1 MNDKQSDILFSDDPI
16 VRDNRWLP
24 LTLFGVAT
32 FLMIVASFKLG
43 FADES
48 VVTIWPAAGIS
59 VWITLRYGNRALP
72 TVFLSQLSYSLIFQD
87 LPWTMM
93 LGGNGANTIA
103 CYVAVTLYKRQ
114 GGGTNALLTL
124 RDTLMF
130 ISLLAGLMS
139 IIAAAIG
146 SAAVILSFGLPLQS
160 AALITWRWFF
170 SDLTG
175 TLLIAPMLMTLHR
188 NTASSIAA
196 NVKSLWQESK
206 TPTLLFIAVQ
216 PLLWATVHLLPDDL
230 GQFPVVLLTMPM
242 CIWFA
247 FNHQSRVSVFLM
259 CLTVISSLV
268 VMLSAIQNPSE
279 GTFLAAQLY
288 GVVVVCTSL
297 FLRASNVERASAVEA
312 LAYERQQL
320 EQRVAAR
327 TSQLKELAETDTLT
341 GLSNRR
347 SFQLAL
353 ENAHATAA
361 RGNHPTFLLF
371 MDLDQFKIVN
381 DTSGHAAGDA
391 LLKHVTEIIRE
402 NIRDIDTA
410 GRLGGDE
417 FALILQSCPQE
428 KVLEIAESIRHQIDS
443 LRFSWENEVHQ
454 IGVSIGAVPLNEDF
468 GSLEDIKQTAD
479 AACYAAK
486 NAGRNRVHL
495 ASVSDES
502 LREHRGEVRWAQ
514 RINEAINK
522 DQFILY
528 GQAIQPANSLSV
540 EPEHI
545 EILLRLRDYET
556 RSFVQPGA
564 FLPAAERY
572 GLATK
577 LDEWVVKNLIK
588 NIYVHSAFD
597 ASERQYWVNLSGA
610 SVGDEKFVNFLI
622 DEMTNSPI
630 QPGLINFEITET
642 AVIRNISEAQR
653 LMQKLHDMG
662 CKFALDDFG
671 TGLSSFSHLK
681 KLPVDHLKIDGHFI
695 REIHKAESDRIF
707 VKSIID
713 IAHAMNLKAVA
724 EYVENDEILRVV
736 TELGVDYIQGFGIH
750 RPEPFMPSFNTPSLP
765 MMPDVSKFAAEQ

>member
-1 MNDKQSDILFSDDPI
+1 MTEQQPEILFSDDPI
-16 VRDNRWLP
+16 ETGNQWLP
-24 LTLFGVAT
+24 LTLYGIAI
-32 FLMIVASFKLG
+32 FLTIMASFRIG

-48 VVTIWPAAGIS
+48 VVAIWPAAGIS
-59 VWITLRYGNRALP
+59 IWVTLRYGNQALP
-72 TVFLSQLSYSLIFQD
+72 IVFLSQLCYSLLFQD
-87 LPWTMM
+87 LPWSMM
-93 LGGNGANTIA
+93 LGGNGANTLA
-103 CYVAVTLYKRQ
+103 CYISVAMYKRA
-114 GGGTNALLTL
+114 GGGTNAMLTL
-124 RDTLMF
+124 RDTLLF
-130 ISLLAGLMS
+130 IALLAGLMS
-139 IIAAAIG
+139 LIAAAIG
-146 SAAVILSFGLPLQS
+146 SAAVVWSLELPLNS
-160 AALITWRWFF
+160 ASIVAWRWFF
-170 SDLTG
+170 SDVTG
-175 TLLIAPMLMTLHR
+175 TLLIAPMLMALHR
-188 NTASSIAA
+188 VAQVTIRENIRDLLS
-196 NVKSLWQESK
+196 EDK
-206 TPTLLFIAVQ
+206 TPFFVFLAVQ
-216 PLLWATVHLLPDDL
+216 PILWGTINWLPDDF
-230 GQFPVVLLTMPM
+230 GQFPVVLLTMPL

-247 FNHQSRVSVFLM
+247 FNHQSRVSVLLM
-259 CLTVISSLV
+259 CLTVISALFILITSLGDV
-268 VMLSAIQNPSE
+268 SE
-279 GTFLAAQLY
+279 RSFLAAQLY

-297 FLRASNVERASAVEA
+297 FLRASNAERAIAIEA
-312 LAYERQQL
+312 LAFEREQL

-347 SFQLAL
+347 SFQLSL
-353 ENAHATAA
+353 EHAHATAS
-361 RGNHPTFLLF
+361 RGSQPTFLLF

-391 LLKHVTEIIRE
+391 LLTTVTAIIRE
-402 NIRDIDTA
+402 NIRDVDVA

-417 FALILQSCPQE
+417 FALILQYCPE
-428 KVLEIAESIRHQIDS
+428 EVALKIAESIRRQIED
-443 LRFSWENEVHQ
+443 LRFNWENEVHQ
-454 IGVSIGAVPLNEDF
+454 IGVSIGAVPITSDF
-468 GSLEDIKQTAD
+468 GTLEEIKQTAD

-495 ASVSDES
+495 AKASDDS

-528 GQAIQPANSLSV
+528 GQAIQPANSLAD

-556 RSFVQPGA
+556 RTFVQPGA

-577 LDEWVVKNLIK
+577 LDEWVVRSLIK

-622 DEMTNSPI
+622 EEMTNSPI

-653 LMQKLHDMG
+653 LMGKLHDMG

-750 RPEPFMPSFNTPSLP
+750 RPEPFMPSFKTPSVP
-765 MMPDVSKFAAEQ
+765 MMPDLTKTAFS